1 MILFPCNQASG
12 KSFVFPVAYAASLY
26 LYTRDCRTWQFHKC
40 RRSQRPP
47 IDSAK
52 NGRHR
57 REYRLNRRWRFAIP
71 QAHAQASCHLKQASH
86 HRPCGNAASC
96 TSWSRRAEGRKRGGG
111 GGGELEHAS
120 VCRGQRL
127 QVCSWSQPLQ
137 LLGPV
142 ARIPAGMG
150 KRGGGGV
157 RRRRRG
163 AAGRRGVTCG
173 CTEAAACISC
183 RCCATIAAAASGCR
197 SSTSKLPRFKAN
209 VSFSPSQQSSTLGPM
224 YEGLWCKRVP

>member
-1 MILFPCNQASG
+1 MHLYKRASC
-12 KSFVFPVAYAASLY
+12 
-26 LYTRDCRTWQFHKC
+26 TWQCRTP
-40 RRSQRPP
+40 RRWQRPAKS
-47 IDSAK
+47 SAK
-52 NGRHR
+52 DGHHR

-96 TSWSRRAEGRKRGGG
+96 TSWSRSAEGRKGGG
-111 GGGELEHAS
+111 GVGQLVHAS
-120 VCRGQRL
+120 VCRGQCL

-173 CTEAAACISC
+173 CAEAAACISC
-183 RCCATIAAAASGCR
+183 RCCATIAAAAPGCR
-197 SSTSKLPRFKAN
+197 SSTSKSLLVDLAPCVSCVRQPLP
-209 VSFSPSQQSSTLGPM
+209 
-224 YEGLWCKRVP
+224 